1 MERGSLEILNTL
13 AETRRNFFRRS
24 PMYRRDQEEITLNF
38 INSEREYIQLL
49 TQLNTRDSRHIFTI
63 PITIPNNFLDAVPV
77 LATQTQ
83 INNEIVDFEVEGTTQ
98 ASCAICQDSISS
110 NGCQLR
116 VCGHHYHQ
124 SCIRTWFCASS
135 LCPVCRRDI
144 REGPR
149 EQTSSASS
157 ETSPQDMSQ

>member
-1 MERGSLEILNTL
+1 MERSSLEILNTL
-13 AETRRNFFRRS
+13 AETRRHFFRRS

-38 INSEREYIQLL
+38 ISSEREYIQLL
-49 TQLNTRDSRHIFTI
+49 TQLNSRDSRPVVFSI
-63 PITIPNNFLDAVPV
+63 PLNIPNNFLDSVPV
-77 LATQTQ
+77 VATQTQ
-83 INNEIVDFEVEGTTQ
+83 INNEIVDFEATTQ
-98 ASCAICQDSISS
+98 VACAICQDSISS
-110 NGCQLR
+110 GGCQLR

-144 REGPR
+144 REDPQA
-149 EQTSSASS
+149 QTSSVSS